1 MYELA
6 VGDISKMSRA
16 VEVNIYS
23 KSRIKEFIS
32 YQYIPLGTYSFYHTF
47 PSCLGTFYK
56 YFKINKYEKTPCQS
70 PFNQYNRGMTTKKD
84 PKKAEHYVNNK
95 EFTAAVDDFNKLV
108 KKSIAEG
115 KETPRMTEYIGE
127 CIYKIAT
134 RLSTRPNFINYTYRD
149 EMICDAIENCIQ
161 YIGNFNREKSNNAFA
176 YVTQICYYAFL
187 RRIQKEKK
195 QVYIKQQATDAAGI
209 TMDAFTTIDGQ
220 HDASLTN
227 TNVEWM
233 QENMNRVEYEPRKSK
248 RKPKEN
254 TKNNL
259 EKFTKE

>member
-1 MYELA
+1 
-6 VGDISKMSRA
+6 
-16 VEVNIYS
+16 
-23 KSRIKEFIS
+23 
-32 YQYIPLGTYSFYHTF
+32 
-47 PSCLGTFYK
+47 
-56 YFKINKYEKTPCQS
+56 
-70 PFNQYNRGMTTKKD
+70 MTTKKD

-95 EFTAAVDDFNKLV
+95 EFTAAVAEFNTLV
-108 KKSIAEG
+108 KEAVAANQVP
-115 KETPRMTEYIGE
+115 PRMTEYIGE

-161 YIGNFNREKSNNAFA
+161 YIRNFNVEKSSNAFA

-195 QVYIKQQATDAAGI
+195 QVYIKQKQI
-209 TMDAFTTIDGQ
+209 MESSLTMDSFATIDGQ
-220 HDASLTN
+220 HDPTLVNS
-227 TNVEWM
+227 NVDWM

-248 RKPKEN
+248 NKKAKKE
-254 TKNNL
+254 KSL